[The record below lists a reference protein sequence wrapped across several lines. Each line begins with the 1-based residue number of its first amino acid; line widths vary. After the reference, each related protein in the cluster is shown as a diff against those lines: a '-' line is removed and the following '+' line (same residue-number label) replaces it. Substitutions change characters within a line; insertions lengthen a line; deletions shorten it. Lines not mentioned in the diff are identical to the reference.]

1 MEPKIFFGSG
11 PTKKDAKFA
20 CGTIAWAAIQNPKA
34 TMATAVSLETATA
47 GGNLLPAD
55 RDISGIYIMQNTT
68 VKGEGNGQ
76 LGKK

>member
-47 GGNLLPAD
+47 GGTIILPAD
-55 RDISGIYIMQNTT
+55 RDMDYAKYSGG
-68 VKGEGNGQ
+68 VGEGE
-76 LGKK
+76 K